1 MASLLDYTIKQYP
14 TTGAAR
20 YWISIYNW
28 SKIFDAETP
37 STIKIY
43 STYQVYGGPEE
54 GGWWYEQGEALA
66 THCIFSKKQ
75 CIKRCIELTEEYN
88 LSKQPCISDGQ
99 NLTSITAVLG
109 TGYALDYP
117 AERPHYC

>member
-28 SKIFDAETP
+28 SKIFDDETP
-37 STIKIY
+37 NTIKIY

-54 GGWWYEQGEALA
+54 GGWWYERGEALA

-75 CIKRCIELTEEYN
+75 CIKRCIELTEEYD

>member
-37 STIKIY
+37 NTIKIY

-54 GGWWYEQGEALA
+54 GGWWYERGEALA

-75 CIKRCIELTEEYN
+75 CIKRCIELTEEYD
-88 LSKQPCISDGQ
+88 LSKQPCISDGR